1 MYRRRERHGRPPFCA
16 PTTAPHF
23 FKFILDD
30 TSRDTKLKLP
40 YKFVKKYGGELSSS
54 ASLKLPDG
62 LEWEVDITRCDSKVW
77 FEKGWENFS
86 YFYSIGHG
94 HFLVFGYQGNSKFDV
109 CIFDRTATEIDYSRT
124 VEDDDSSGEIL
135 EDCLRGSRN
144 SGSVSRK
151 KNRNNST
158 GKPEMDDNND
168 EGDVGSEE
176 GEDEDN
182 HSRRMHPVTS
192 SIRKE
197 IALQR
202 AKDYEPALPHFVIAI
217 RTSSIPGGYLYVP
230 SVFSKTYLATQPTHI
245 MLQTVSN
252 KEPWCVDMHYER
264 SACRLRAGWPGFVK
278 SNKLVLGDACVFV
291 LKDSNAFLF
300 DVVFY
305 RAT

>member
-62 LEWEVDITRCDSKVW
+62 LEWEVDIT
-77 FEKGWENFS
+77 
-86 YFYSIGHG
+86 
-94 HFLVFGYQGNSKFDV
+94 
-109 CIFDRTATEIDYSRT
+109 RTATEIDYSRT